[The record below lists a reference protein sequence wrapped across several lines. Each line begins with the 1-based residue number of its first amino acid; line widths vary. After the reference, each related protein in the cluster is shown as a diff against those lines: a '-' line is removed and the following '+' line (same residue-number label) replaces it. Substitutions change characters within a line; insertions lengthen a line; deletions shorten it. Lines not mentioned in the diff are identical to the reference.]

1 MLAEARSRG
10 YGLLGQLL
18 LRGLTADT
26 LPRLRLTPL
35 SSLVPKDADLDQL
48 AAAHHRLL
56 SMEIHPYASLFLTP
70 DPAGCIDPIRD
81 AARSAG
87 FHIDAASAR
96 PDHLGIGLLL
106 LSFLS
111 GATADALT
119 DGKADIARQTEVLA
133 QSFLATWLI
142 PWLPPLCAAVSAH
155 DDGLWAAVVSTAAEL
170 AGDHWSG
177 AGSLI
182 LPEPPSLLTES
193 RTDLR
198 AIATFLLTPCHC
210 GVYLSRA
217 DIGGLSRSVS
227 VPRGFGSR
235 QQELTNLLRTSAEY
249 GELGALMTR
258 LDALMVKRSAQMTGA
273 FAAVWQARIASAQT
287 MVAVIREVVEKKA
300 QSVSL

>member
-10 YGLLGQLL
+10 YGLLGNLL
-18 LRGLTADT
+18 LRGLTT
-26 LPRLRLTPL
+26 ESLPRLRQTPL
-35 SSLVPKDADLDQL
+35 AGLVPEDADLDRL

-56 SMEIHPYASLFLTP
+56 SMEIHPYASLFLTE

-81 AARSAG
+81 AARAAG

-111 GATADALT
+111 GATADALADNKT
-119 DGKADIARQTEVLA
+119 DITAQTEALA
-133 QSFLATWLI
+133 QSFLSSWLI
-142 PWLPPLCAAVSAH
+142 PWLAPLRAAVSAH
-155 DDGLWAAVVSTAAEL
+155 DDGLWASVIATAAAL
-170 AGDHWSG
+170 AEDHWDGS
-177 AGSLI
+177 GSLT
-182 LPEPPSLLTES
+182 LPESAPLLEAS

-198 AIATFLLTPCHC
+198 AIATFLLTPCRC

-217 DIGGLSRSVS
+217 DIGGLARGVS

-249 GELGALMTR
+249 GELGALMHR
-258 LDALMVKRSAQMTGA
+258 LDGLMARRSEEMTSA
-273 FAAVWQARIASAQT
+273 FAGVWQARIEEARGVVQTIRRAVEAQPH
-287 MVAVIREVVEKKA
+287 
-300 QSVSL
+300 SNS